1 MINTIV
7 FNPENMVISQGIY
20 TKKNPR
26 IKKQIVVQYPDKTM
40 LNGEIVDTVKLGHF
54 IAAELKKEKMKGKD
68 LVFSIDNQDVSIIDI
83 SFPYVK
89 GRLQQAA
96 KIAVSEKF
104 IGVTENNYISFK
116 VARVEGNMCY
126 GIAVI
131 TPKKILN
138 TYYDLSLQIG
148 MRLKKVDFTPNVL
161 LKNLLLYNNKMKNNE
176 ANEKT
181 KTFVIVNTTGPELS
195 AYLYRDGLPYMLRN
209 ESGHSLF
216 QVEEEEKPI
225 FVFDRQLKITED
237 DIKSINDMYA
247 KFTSSFEDLEVL
259 HSAGLVFLKRS
270 LRAAK
275 DEDHLDESTMEL
287 MENIRG
293 QLINLKNTCG
303 FALDFDT
310 RTETDIQSFFDLLLI
325 QLQRV
330 EITIGKITLLEE
342 GFVSEFNLIL
352 DKLKS
357 DCQNIIEILDRYI
370 PSEEDDKKRYRQ
382 QLIERIC
389 RVSDNLVM
397 LSDMSGEYP
406 NIETIYIYGE
416 DLTVNEKKLVQQN
429 VGKNYDI
436 QVVNYKTYSQ
446 NYDDYVHLG
455 VFYDEY
461 SFFND
466 LDLSITL
473 EKNDKVNRSNYD
485 NVLVGFGYVSVATV
499 VLLTAFGVYMVI
511 NTMLMQKNIR
521 ENDQF
526 IKDNS
531 NISEIVNKHNNL
543 TNTIDEIKNYEN
555 YFKLSNVDAKALY
568 DRLKQLN
575 VLIDFENFRIEENFK
590 VTMTAYASSMQDFSD
605 LMETMSVMGYAG
617 ISYQNVT
624 ITDDKGYKTE
634 ISFFYNPKIMNIGKD
649 EKQ

>member
-485 NVLVGFGYVSVATV
+485 NVLVGFGYVSVAAV

-555 YFKLSNVDAKALY
+555 YFKLSNVDTKALY

-590 VTMTAYASSMQDFSD
+590 VSVTAYASSMQDFSD

-634 ISFFYNPKIMNIGKD
+634 ISFFYNPKILNIGKD

>member
-89 GRLQQAA
+89 GRLQQAT

-237 DIKSINDMYA
+237 DINFINDMYA

-275 DEDHLDESTMEL
+275 DEDHSDESTMEL

-357 DCQNIIEILDRYI
+357 DCQTIIEILDRYI

-485 NVLVGFGYVSVATV
+485 NVLVGFGYVSVAAV
-499 VLLTAFGVYMVI
+499 VLLTAFGVYMFI

>member
-237 DIKSINDMYA
+237 DINFINDMYA

-275 DEDHLDESTMEL
+275 DEDHSDESTMEL

-485 NVLVGFGYVSVATV
+485 NVLVGFGYVSVAAV
-499 VLLTAFGVYMVI
+499 VLLTAFGVYMFI

-590 VTMTAYASSMQDFSD
+590 VTVTAYASSMQDFSD